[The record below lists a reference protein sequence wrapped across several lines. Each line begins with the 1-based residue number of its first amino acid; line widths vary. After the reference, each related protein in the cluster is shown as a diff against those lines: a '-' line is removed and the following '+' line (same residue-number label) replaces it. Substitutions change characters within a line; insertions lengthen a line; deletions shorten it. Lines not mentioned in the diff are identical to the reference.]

1 MDILTG
7 RYIKGRENL
16 NYNSQVPN
24 TNSNSKFKKH
34 FRIRIETTPTTCGVR
49 IDRAEPRDH
58 GEWKCIMRDN
68 PLNNVGAQ
76 S

>member
-1 MDILTG
+1 MDIPTG
-7 RYIKGRENL
+7 RHIKTREDSNQNSLRLIQIL
-16 NYNSQVPN
+16 N
-24 TNSNSKFKKH
+24 KKH

>member
-7 RYIKGRENL
+7 RYIKGRENS
-16 NYNSQVPN
+16 NYNSLTLIQILLI
-24 TNSNSKFKKH
+24 KMH